1 MIPLKSFTNKIFSI
15 LERLIS
21 QSSQHIGVAESVQ
34 LYYYFSLPIP
44 FFSNIINNK
53 ET

>member
-1 MIPLKSFTNKIFSI
+1 
-15 LERLIS
+15 
-21 QSSQHIGVAESVQ
+21 

-53 ET
+53 ETWAKYTKK